1 MTDFPWLTAI
11 TLLPLFGALL
21 MLTIEH
27 ADRALHRLT
36 ALIIAIVPLAIA
48 GFLWL
53 NFDGRSADL
62 QFVQRLAWIP
72 SLGVEYHVG
81 IDGLGL
87 LMVILAALL
96 VPFALLL
103 SRGDE
108 GRGYYAL
115 ILFLQ
120 SGLFGTFT
128 AQDFVHWFLFW
139 ELALIPAFFLI
150 KGWGGPKADRAAL
163 QFFIYTMV
171 GSIALL
177 LAFLA
182 LYLAAGRLPID
193 HRFNFA
199 ELAEYGRNGQLA
211 SALSVSLSFFDTF
224 RTEQGLA
231 VFVFLLA
238 FLGFAVKLPI
248 WPFHTWLPA
257 TYSEAPTPVAMLL
270 TGAMSKMGAY
280 GLLRILLPIFPNEIR
295 AVHTP
300 LLLLA
305 VASIVFSAAAALM
318 QKDLKRLLAYSSINH
333 LGYVALAVFAA
344 AASDIDT
351 ARLFVERSAALN
363 GAVLQMFNHG
373 LTAAAL
379 FGFVALIER
388 RSDGVRG
395 LDDFGGLRKVA
406 PVFTGFMGISLF
418 ASLGLPGLN
427 GFVGEFLI
435 FKGVFALSP
444 WAAVLATPGLLL
456 TAWFLLNILQKVFSG
471 PLNERWKTFPDLTIA
486 EIWIMLPA
494 TVLMFIIGIWP
505 QAVVGLI
512 NETMKALAF
521 RL

>member
-53 NFDGRSADL
+53 NFDGRTADL

-182 LYLAAGRLPID
+182 LYLAAGKLPID

-199 ELAEYGRNGQLA
+199 ELAEYGRNGQLS
-211 SALSVSLSFFDTF
+211 SALSVSLGFFETF
-224 RTEQGLA
+224 TTERGLA
-231 VFVFLLA
+231 VFIFLLA

-257 TYSEAPTPVAMLL
+257 TYAEAPTPVTMLL

-295 AVHTP
+295 AVLTP

-333 LGYVALAVFAA
+333 LGYVALAVFAT

-435 FKGVFALSP
+435 FKGVFALTS

-486 EIWIMLPA
+486 ETWIMLPA
-494 TVLMFIIGIWP
+494 IVLMFFIGIWP